1 MNIDWIAMKVPL
13 LTWYEANHRQLR
25 WRQTKNP
32 YEIWISEI
40 MLQQTRVEAVK
51 GYYDRFLERLPD
63 IESLAT
69 VEEDVLLKLWEG
81 LGYYNRARN
90 LQKAALQIME
100 QYDGIFPDAYEQ
112 VLELKGIGEYTAG
125 AICSI
130 CYDAPTPAIDGNVL
144 RVMMRLANCTDNID
158 NMRTRK
164 NARKQLTVLYETG
177 DCGRLTQAWME
188 LGAVVCIPNG
198 APKCVECPLQGMCE
212 AYAKR
217 TYMELPVRNKKKA
230 RRVEDKTV
238 FVLHDGD
245 QYAIHKRKNSGLLA
259 GMWEFYHID
268 GILDAGQAVSYI
280 AREGFE
286 PVSIEREIPYTH
298 VFSHVEWRMRAY
310 FIECRKKK
318 ESLQWVERNQLEE
331 EYALPT
337 AFKAF
342 LEKES

>member
-1 MNIDWIAMKVPL
+1 MNKNWLAMKEPL
-13 LTWYEANHRQLR
+13 LAWYEANYRQLR
-25 WRQTKNP
+25 WRETKNP

-63 IESLAT
+63 VAALAR

-90 LQKAALQIME
+90 LQKAAIQIME
-100 QYDGIFPDAYEQ
+100 RYNGVFPKTYEE
-112 VLELKGIGEYTAG
+112 VLSLAGIGEYTAG

-158 NMRTRK
+158 NMRTRR
-164 NARKQLTVLYETG
+164 NAREQLAALYETG
-177 DCGRLTQAWME
+177 DCGKLTQAWME

-198 APKCVECPLQGMCE
+198 APKCEECPLQGMCE
-212 AYAKR
+212 AYAKQ

-230 RRVEDKTV
+230 RRVENKTV
-238 FVLHDGD
+238 FVLHDGNR
-245 QYAIHKRKNSGLLA
+245 YAIHKRKDSGLLA
-259 GMWEFYHID
+259 GMWEFYHVD
-268 GILDAGQAVSYI
+268 EVLDARQAVSYI
-280 AREGFE
+280 AKEGFE
-286 PVSIEREIPYTH
+286 PVSIEREVPYTH
-298 VFSHVEWRMRAY
+298 IFSHVEWRMRAY
-310 FIECRKKK
+310 FIECRKRK
-318 ESLQWVERNQLEE
+318 ESLQWVEREQLEE

-337 AFKAF
+337 AFKTF
-342 LEKES
+342 LERES